1 MSELLSVCGLS
12 KRFELKDLGT
22 TIAAC
27 EDVSF
32 SVGTGE
38 FVGITGR
45 SGSGKSTVLKMIYRA
60 YLPGSGSIVYDSA
73 AFGTVD
79 ICALSDRQVIRLR
92 KRELGYVSQFLGSAP
107 RSTARGLVE
116 RAVLDAGFG
125 PAEARDRTESMLDHF
140 ELAGKIRDVYVGT
153 LSGGE
158 KLRLNLARAMAKSP
172 RFLLLDEPTA
182 SLDQRSKARL
192 AEIVARLSLEGTTML
207 GIFHDFDFMDGVC
220 DRVIRMEAGHIAPAA
235 AC

>member
-1 MSELLSVCGLS
+1 MSELLSVRNLS

-22 TIAAC
+22 EISAC

-45 SGSGKSTVLKMIYRA
+45 SGSGKSTILKMIYRS
-60 YLPGSGSIVYDSA
+60 YLPGSGSIVYDSGL
-73 AFGTVD
+73 FGLVD
-79 ICALSDRQVIRLR
+79 ICALSDRQVIHLR

-107 RSTARGLVE
+107 RSTAYGLVE

-125 PAEARDRTESMLDHF
+125 PEEARERTEAMLDHF
-140 ELAGKIRDVYVGT
+140 ELAGAIRDVYVGT

-158 KLRLNLARAMAKSP
+158 KLRLNLARAMAKGP

-182 SLDQRSKARL
+182 SLDQRSKSRL
-192 AEIVARLSLEGTTML
+192 AEIVARLAEEGATML
-207 GIFHDFDFMDGVC
+207 GIFHDLDFMDGVC
-220 DRVIRMEAGHIAPAA
+220 DRVLRMESGRIVEAA
-235 AC
+235 TC